1 MNRHT
6 YGLQL
11 CSIIGYFVPLP
22 LEKRDY
28 SLILHFPNGNY
39 TDALTIITIRIKKKK
54 KKKKKNGGRRENIKI
69 LNKFGK
75 FIRLN
80 SS

>member
-11 CSIIGYFVPLP
+11 CSIIGYSVALS

-28 SLILHFPNGNY
+28 PVILHFANGNGNY
-39 TDALTIITIRIKKKK
+39 TDALTIITIRIK
-54 KKKKKNGGRRENIKI
+54 I
-69 LNKFGK
+69 
-75 FIRLN
+75 
-80 SS
+80 